1 MMRHLSIAIAVLW
14 LGTASALAQPSPQA
28 MSAAQAL
35 YAKATTAYN
44 LGRFDEAVTLFS
56 QAYEAWPHPDFLYNI
71 AQSHRLSK
79 NCKQAL
85 HFYKRF
91 LSIKDQD
98 TEAPLPQKKREE
110 VDRFITELTECVAKT
125 DSSASSPPDTLAKP
139 QPAPAGVTTG
149 PGGQAAQPSTAGKA
163 GTPAS
168 KPTAIAAAADNP
180 ADGNE
185 QNEAPDTG
193 TVHASRQPRVLSA
206 RTTGGIALIGAGPVK
221 VPIQP
226 AFAVDIG
233 YPLQLG
239 RVILELGAG
248 ASFSPIPYTFDEMG
262 SSKQGTL
269 IGARAEV
276 TVGYGITDKVAVR
289 SDVGAG
295 IATLGGL
302 IQGNPF
308 TKTREPGAFTMLS
321 VRAGFTVDYAITP
334 NVIASVVPFR
344 FAFSPANA
352 AMISSSFTQIEVA
365 VGIGYRI

>member
-1 MMRHLSIAIAVLW
+1 MMRFLSIAIAVLW

-28 MSAAQAL
+28 MATAQDL
-35 YAKATTAYN
+35 FAKATTAYN
-44 LGRFDEAVTLFS
+44 LQRFDEAVTLFS
-56 QAYEAWPHPDFLYNI
+56 KAYEAWPHPDFLYNI
-71 AQSHRLSK
+71 AQSHRLAK

-85 HFYKRF
+85 YFYKRF
-91 LSIKDQD
+91 LSTKDQNTAD
-98 TEAPLPQKKREE
+98 PLTPKKREE
-110 VDRFITELTECVAKT
+110 VERFITELTECVEKMEA
-125 DSSASSPPDTLAKP
+125 SAAVPPDTVVKP
-139 QPAPAGVTTG
+139 QPAPADVTNG
-149 PGGQAAQPSTAGKA
+149 AGGRAAQPSTAGTP
-163 GTPAS
+163 GTPTS
-168 KPTAIAAAADNP
+168 KPTAVAAAADTP

-185 QNEAPDTG
+185 QNDDPDTS
-193 TVHASRQPRVLSA
+193 TAHASRQPGVLSA
-206 RTTGGIALIGAGPVK
+206 RTTGGIVLIGAGVVK

-248 ASFSPIPYTFDEMG
+248 ASFSPIPYTFDVMG

-269 IGARAEV
+269 IGTRAEV

-295 IATLGGL
+295 IVMLGGL

-308 TKTREPGAFTMLS
+308 TRTREPGSFTMLS
-321 VRAGFTVDYAITP
+321 VRAGFTVDYAITS

-352 AMISSSFTQIEVA
+352 AMISSSLTQIEVA

>member
-1 MMRHLSIAIAVLW
+1 MMRLLSIAIAVLW
-14 LGTASALAQPSPQA
+14 LGQASALAQPSPQA
-28 MSAAQAL
+28 VTLAQDL
-35 YAKATTAYN
+35 FSKATTAYN

-56 QAYEAWPHPDFLYNI
+56 KAYEAWPHPDFLYNI
-71 AQSHRLSK
+71 AQSHRLAK

-91 LSIKDQD
+91 VSIKDQD
-98 TEAPLPQKKREE
+98 TESPLTPKKREE
-110 VDRFITELTECVAKT
+110 IDRFISELTDCVAKT
-125 DSSASSPPDTLAKP
+125 DSSASVQPDTLVKP
-139 QPAPAGVTTG
+139 QPAPAEVTTG
-149 PGGQAAQPSTAGKA
+149 AGGQATQASTAGKA
-163 GTPAS
+163 GTPAR
-168 KPTAIAAAADNP
+168 KPTVIAAAADTP

-185 QNEAPDTG
+185 QNEARDTG
-193 TVHASRQPRVLSA
+193 TAQASRQPSVLSA
-206 RTTGGIALIGAGPVK
+206 RTTGGIAMIGAGPVK

-276 TVGYGITDKVAVR
+276 TVGYGITDRVAVR

-295 IATLGGL
+295 IVTLGGL

-321 VRAGFTVDYAITP
+321 VRAGFTVDYAITS

-352 AMISSSFTQIEVA
+352 AMISSSLTQIEIA